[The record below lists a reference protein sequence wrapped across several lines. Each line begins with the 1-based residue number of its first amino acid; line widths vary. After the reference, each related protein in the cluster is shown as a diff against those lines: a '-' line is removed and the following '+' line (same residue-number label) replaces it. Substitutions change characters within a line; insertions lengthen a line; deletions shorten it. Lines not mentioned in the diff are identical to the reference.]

1 VRKQQQLASSNNSKN
16 TQPRWHAHHASRV
29 QRLLDK
35 QQIESPGTA
44 TDTVPSEERTSAHAM
59 TTKNTMLGKIPLTA
73 RGTFFPVVLLDQFFG
88 FWQEIGFGITY
99 LGIQS
104 TIQL

>member
-1 VRKQQQLASSNNSKN
+1 
-16 TQPRWHAHHASRV
+16 
-29 QRLLDK
+29 
-35 QQIESPGTA
+35 
-44 TDTVPSEERTSAHAM
+44 
-59 TTKNTMLGKIPLTA
+59 MLGKIPLTA